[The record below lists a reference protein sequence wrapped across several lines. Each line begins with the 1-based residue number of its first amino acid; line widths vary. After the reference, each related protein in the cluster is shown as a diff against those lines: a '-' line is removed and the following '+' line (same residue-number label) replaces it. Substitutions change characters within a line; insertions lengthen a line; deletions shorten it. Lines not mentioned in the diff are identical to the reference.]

1 MKESPKAFNFP
12 VLRIGLC
19 ALMFAALMVG
29 TSNWTSVNV
38 SANHPVLVEGNCDS
52 PVPGTTIVNIGQCGD
67 YDGDGRI
74 GTAEDTD
81 GADRIFGTL
90 TAALGPGT
98 GAAAGTGANNNGRI
112 TIVRSG
118 RFPEF
123 LLIGNQLPA
132 YPGQGSA
139 TPGNVTI
146 EAAPGVEANID
157 AVLQGD
163 PAGGNTARQAGYAIV
178 IYNNGT
184 TPTTVVTLRN
194 LVIRNWLRGIFS
206 SGSTKINIDGCRIE
220 NNRDYGISL
229 TDNGQAVI
237 SRSQIQGNGFRV
249 PVSGP
254 STPGAGIGLEGFVQ
268 LRVVDTVVANNAGP
282 GIINTTGGTQMGI
295 AANLVLYKVVTAF
308 NTPDIMGG
316 FTIAPNPNHTN

>member
-1 MKESPKAFNFP
+1 MKESLKAFNFP
-12 VLRIGLC
+12 VLRISLC
-19 ALMFAALMVG
+19 ALMFVALLVG
-29 TSNWTSVNV
+29 TTNWTSVNV

-90 TAALGPGT
+90 KAALGPGT

-118 RFPEF
+118 RFAES
-123 LLIGNQLPA
+123 LLIGMTIPA
-132 YPGQGSA
+132 FPDQGTA

-163 PAGGNTARQAGYAIV
+163 PAGGNTARQAGVGIL
-178 IYNNGT
+178 IFNGSNNS
-184 TPTTVVTLRN
+184 PTTVVTLRN
-194 LVIRNWLRGIFS
+194 LVIRNFQEGIVTA
-206 SGSTKINIDGCRIE
+206 GSTRVNIDNCRIE
-220 NNRDYGISL
+220 NNRDYGIHI
-229 TDNGQAVI
+229 TDFNRVVI
-237 SRSQIQGNGFRV
+237 SNSQIQGNGFRI

-254 STPGAGIGLEGFVQ
+254 STPGAGIQIEDGAQARIVN
-268 LRVVDTVVANNAGP
+268 TVVSNNAGP
-282 GIINTTGGTQMGI
+282 GIQNSTAVAG
-295 AANLVLYKVVTAF
+295 NLVLFKVVTAF
-308 NTPDIMGG
+308 NTPDLLGP